1 LADLSGPAAGVN
13 TVYHC
18 RTLIRG
24 LPRGLPRRGLSQ
36 ARRRV
41 YKPPPTSPS
50 SVADSRSRR
59 QMAQAA
65 AAHAAENGHTDK
77 QFWALALGSIGV
89 VYGDIGTSPLYAL
102 REAVQAAKDHGASG
116 PDAVLGI
123 LSLMTWTLLLI
134 VTLKYVIVLLNADNK
149 GEGGT
154 FALMALG
161 QSVASRSAP
170 LILVFGVVG
179 AAFFYGDAVITPAI
193 SVLSAVEGLKLV
205 APGMKDAVLPV
216 TVIILM
222 ALFAAQSRGTAA
234 VAQFFGPV
242 MLVWFVVLAIGGLI
256 HLIDDPRVF
265 LALNPVLAIQ
275 FVVSHGVIGLAV
287 MGLVFL
293 VATGAEALYAD
304 LGHFG
309 RKPIQFAWLAI
320 VQPALM
326 LNYFG
331 QGALLLANPDAIEN
345 PFYRLYPAW
354 ALIPMVVLATMATVI
369 ASQAVITGAFSFT
382 RQAIQLGLLPRLQ
395 IRHTSESVAGQI
407 YLPRVNQLLFVGVLL
422 VTLIFR
428 SSSDLAAAYGLSVT
442 ATMVIDSLMA
452 FFVVWRCWGWPV
464 WKVAALMV
472 PLLLIEQAF
481 LAANILKI
489 PEGGW
494 MPLLVAG
501 TISLVVL
508 TWVRGSRSL
517 AKATRK
523 NEAELEWLV
532 RKLDAKPPHRVPGT
546 AVFLTGDPN
555 SAPTSL
561 MHNLKHNRVLH
572 ERNIILTIK
581 TEDTPRVQRHERIQI
596 DRVADT
602 FIRVIAH
609 YGFMETPS
617 VPKILEH
624 CRRKDLNID
633 IAATSFFL
641 SRRSLKTTMK
651 SEMPRWQERLF
662 IWLAGRAEDATEYF
676 RIPSDRVVEVGTQ
689 VMV

>member
-1 LADLSGPAAGVN
+1 
-13 TVYHC
+13 
-18 RTLIRG
+18 
-24 LPRGLPRRGLSQ
+24 
-36 ARRRV
+36 
-41 YKPPPTSPS
+41 
-50 SVADSRSRR
+50 
-59 QMAQAA
+59 MAQAA
-65 AAHAAENGHTDK
+65 AAHGAEEGHTSK
-77 QFWALALGSIGV
+77 QFWALALGSMGV
-89 VYGDIGTSPLYAL
+89 VFGDIGTSPLYAL
-102 REAVQAAKDHGASG
+102 REAVTAAKHHGTSG

-123 LSLMTWTLLLI
+123 LSLMTWTLVLI

-161 QSVASRSAP
+161 QSVARRSAP
-170 LILVFGVVG
+170 LILAFGVAG

-205 APGMKDAVLPV
+205 APSLDEAVLPI
-216 TVIILM
+216 TVAILV
-222 ALFAAQSRGTAA
+222 ALFAVQSRGTAA
-234 VAQFFGPV
+234 VAQFFGPIT
-242 MLVWFVVLAIGGLI
+242 LAWFIALAVGGMI
-256 HLIDDPRVF
+256 HLVDDPRVF
-265 LALNPVLAIQ
+265 LALNPVLGVEFILT
-275 FVVSHGVIGLAV
+275 HGIVGLAV

-309 RKPIQFAWLAI
+309 RKPIQFSWFAI
-320 VQPALM
+320 VQPALI

-331 QGALLLANPDAIEN
+331 QGALLLAHPEAIEN
-345 PFYRLYPAW
+345 PFYRLYPSGT
-354 ALIPMVVLATMATVI
+354 LIPMVVLATVATVI

-382 RQAIQLGLLPRLQ
+382 RQAIQLGLLPRLE

-422 VTLIFR
+422 VTLTFR
-428 SSSDLAAAYGLSVT
+428 DSSNLAAAYGLSVT

-452 FFVVWRCWGWPV
+452 FFVVWRCWSWPV

-472 PLLLIEQAF
+472 PLLLIEQGF
-481 LAANILKI
+481 LAANIMKI

-494 MPLLVAG
+494 LPLAVAAMI
-501 TISLVVL
+501 TLTVF
-508 TWVRGSRSL
+508 TWVRGSRAL

-523 NEAELEWLV
+523 NEADLEWLV
-532 RKLDAKPPHRVPGT
+532 RRLDAKPPHRVPGT
-546 AVFLTGDPN
+546 AVFLTGDPT
-555 SAPTSL
+555 SAPSSL

-581 TEDTPRVQRHERIQI
+581 TEDVPRVPRHERVEI
-596 DRVADT
+596 DKIADT

-624 CRRKDLNID
+624 CRRKDLNVD
-633 IAATSFFL
+633 ISATSFFL
-641 SRRSLKTTMK
+641 SRRSLKTKLK
-651 SEMPRWQERLF
+651 SEMPRWQELLF

>member
-1 LADLSGPAAGVN
+1 
-13 TVYHC
+13 
-18 RTLIRG
+18 
-24 LPRGLPRRGLSQ
+24 
-36 ARRRV
+36 
-41 YKPPPTSPS
+41 
-50 SVADSRSRR
+50 
-59 QMAQAA
+59 MAQAA
-65 AAHAAENGHTDK
+65 AAHGAEDGQTSR

-102 REAVQAAKDHGASG
+102 REAVTAAQHHGTSG

-123 LSLMTWTLLLI
+123 LSLMTWTLVLI
-134 VTLKYVIVLLNADNK
+134 VTIKYVIVLLNADNK

-161 QSVASRSAP
+161 QSVAKRSAP
-170 LILVFGVVG
+170 LILVFGVAG

-205 APGMKDAVLPV
+205 APALSDAVLPI
-216 TVIILM
+216 TVAILVG
-222 ALFAAQSRGTAA
+222 LFTVQSRGTAA
-234 VAQFFGPV
+234 VAQFFGPIT
-242 MLVWFVVLAIGGLI
+242 LIWFVVLAIGGMI

-265 LALNPVLAIQ
+265 LALNPALGVEFVLM
-275 FVVSHGVIGLAV
+275 HGIVGLAV

-320 VQPALM
+320 VQPALII
-326 LNYFG
+326 NYFG
-331 QGALLLANPDAIEN
+331 QGALLLAHPEAIEN
-345 PFYRLYPAW
+345 PFYRLYPGW
-354 ALIPMVVLATMATVI
+354 ALIPMVVLATIATVI

-382 RQAIQLGLLPRLQ
+382 RQAIQLGLMPRLE

-407 YLPRVNQLLFVGVLL
+407 YLPRVNQVLFVGVLL
-422 VTLIFR
+422 VTLTFR
-428 SSSDLAAAYGLSVT
+428 NSSNLAAAYGLSVT

-481 LAANILKI
+481 LAANIMKI

-494 MPLLVAG
+494 MPLAIAG
-501 TISLVVL
+501 AISLMVL

-523 NEAELEWLV
+523 NEADLEWLV
-532 RKLDAKPPHRVPGT
+532 RKLDAKPAHRVPGT
-546 AVFLTGDPN
+546 AVFLTGDPT

-581 TEDTPRVQRHERIQI
+581 TEDIPRVPRHERIEI
-596 DRVADT
+596 DKVADT

-617 VPKILEH
+617 VPKILDH

-641 SRRSLKTTMK
+641 SRRSLKTTLK
-651 SEMPRWQERLF
+651 SEMPRWQELLF

>member
-1 LADLSGPAAGVN
+1 
-13 TVYHC
+13 
-18 RTLIRG
+18 
-24 LPRGLPRRGLSQ
+24 
-36 ARRRV
+36 
-41 YKPPPTSPS
+41 
-50 SVADSRSRR
+50 
-59 QMAQAA
+59 MAQTAA
-65 AAHAAENGHTDK
+65 ASHGVESERSDK
-77 QFWALALGSIGV
+77 RFWALALGSVGV

-102 REAVQAAKDHGASG
+102 REAVTAARQHGADM
-116 PDAVLGI
+116 PEAVLGI
-123 LSLMTWTLLLI
+123 LSLITWTLLLI
-134 VTLKYVIVLLNADNK
+134 VTLKYVLVLLNADNK

-161 QSVASRSAP
+161 QSVAKRSTT
-170 LILVFGVVG
+170 LILVLGVTG

-193 SVLSAVEGLKLV
+193 SVLSAIEGLKLQ
-205 APGMKDAVLPV
+205 APAMETAVLPI
-216 TVIILM
+216 TVVILVL
-222 ALFAAQSRGTAA
+222 LFAAQSRGTAA

-265 LALNPVLAIQ
+265 LALNPILGIS
-275 FVVSHGVIGLAV
+275 FVVSHGVVGLAV

-309 RKPIQFAWLAI
+309 RKPIQAAWLFL
-320 VQPALM
+320 VQPALF

-331 QGALLLANPDAIEN
+331 QGALLLANPAALEN
-345 PFYRLYPAW
+345 PFYRLYPDW

-382 RQAIQLGLLPRLQ
+382 RQAIQLGLLPRLE

-407 YLPRVNQLLFVGVLL
+407 YLPRVNQLLFVAVVL
-422 VTLIFR
+422 VTVTFR
-428 SSSDLAAAYGLSVT
+428 TSSDLAAAYGLSVT

-452 FFVVWRCWGWPV
+452 FFVVWRCWNWPV
-464 WKVAALMV
+464 WKAAALMV
-472 PLLLIEQAF
+472 PLLQIEQAF

-494 MPLLVAG
+494 LPLAIAG
-501 TISLVVL
+501 TISLIVL
-508 TWVRGSRSL
+508 TWVRGSKSL
-517 AKATRK
+517 MRATRK
-523 NEAELEWLV
+523 NEAEIEWLV

-581 TEDTPRVQRHERIQI
+581 TEETPRVARHERIEI
-596 DRVADT
+596 HRVADT

-617 VPKILEH
+617 VPKILDL

-633 IAATSFFL
+633 ISATSFFL

>member
-1 LADLSGPAAGVN
+1 
-13 TVYHC
+13 
-18 RTLIRG
+18 
-24 LPRGLPRRGLSQ
+24 
-36 ARRRV
+36 
-41 YKPPPTSPS
+41 
-50 SVADSRSRR
+50 
-59 QMAQAA
+59 MAPQTAA
-65 AAHAAENGHTDK
+65 APGAESGSSTQDK
-77 QFWALALGSIGV
+77 HFWALALGSIGV

-102 REAVQAAKDHGASG
+102 KEAVKAATDNGAGG
-116 PDAVLGI
+116 PEAVLGI
-123 LSLMTWTLLLI
+123 LSLMTWTLVLI
-134 VTLKYVIVLLNADNK
+134 VTLKYVLILLNADNK

-161 QSVASRSAP
+161 QSVAKRSAP
-170 LILVFGVVG
+170 LILALGVAG
-179 AAFFYGDAVITPAI
+179 ACFFYGDAVITPAI
-193 SVLSAVEGLKLV
+193 SVLSAVEGLKEIT
-205 APGMKDAVLPV
+205 PQMQYAVLPV
-216 TVIILM
+216 TVAILM
-222 ALFAAQSRGTAA
+222 GLFAVQSRGTAK
-234 VAQFFGPV
+234 VAQFFGPIT
-242 MLVWFVVLAIGGLI
+242 LVWFVALAVGGLI

-265 LALNPVLAIQ
+265 MALNPWLGIK
-275 FVVSHGVIGLAV
+275 FILTHGMVGLVV

-309 RKPIQFAWLAI
+309 RKPIQAAWLG
-320 VQPALM
+320 VVLPSLL

-331 QGALLLANPDAIEN
+331 QGALVLAHPETIEN
-345 PFYRLYPAW
+345 PFYRLYPGW
-354 ALIPMVVLATMATVI
+354 ALIPMLVLATVATVI

-382 RQAIQLGLLPRLQ
+382 RQAIQLGLIPRLE

-407 YLPRVNQLLFVGVLL
+407 FLPRINQLLFVGVLL
-422 VTLIFR
+422 VTISFR
-428 SSSDLAAAYGLSVT
+428 ESSGLAAAYGLSVT

-452 FFVVWRCWGWPV
+452 FFVVWRNWGWPV
-464 WKVAALMV
+464 WKAAAMMV
-472 PLLLIEQAF
+472 PLFLIEQAF
-481 LAANILKI
+481 LTANLLKI

-494 MPLLVAG
+494 LPL
-501 TISLVVL
+501 TIAAMIGLAVW
-508 TWVRGSRSL
+508 TWVRGAKSL
-517 AKATRK
+517 ARATRK
-523 NEAELEWLV
+523 SEAELDWLV

-546 AVFLTGDPN
+546 AVFLTADPN

-581 TEDTPRVQRHERIQI
+581 TEDVPRVQRHERIEI

-602 FIRVIAH
+602 FIRVVAH

-617 VPKILEH
+617 VPKIIEH

-633 IAATSFFL
+633 MAATSFFL
-641 SRRSLKTTMK
+641 SRRSLKTTLK

-689 VMV
+689 VTV

>member
-1 LADLSGPAAGVN
+1 
-13 TVYHC
+13 
-18 RTLIRG
+18 
-24 LPRGLPRRGLSQ
+24 
-36 ARRRV
+36 
-41 YKPPPTSPS
+41 
-50 SVADSRSRR
+50 
-59 QMAQAA
+59 MAQAA
-65 AAHAAENGHTDK
+65 AAHGAEDGQTDK

-89 VYGDIGTSPLYAL
+89 VFGDIGTSPLYAL
-102 REAVQAAKDHGASG
+102 REAVTAAKSHGSAM
-116 PDAVLGI
+116 PEAVLGI
-123 LSLMTWTLLLI
+123 LSLMTWTLVLI
-134 VTLKYVIVLLNADNK
+134 VTVKYVIVLLNADNK

-161 QSVASRSAP
+161 QSVAKRSAP
-170 LILVFGVVG
+170 LILVFGVTG
-179 AAFFYGDAVITPAI
+179 AAFFYGDALITPAI

-205 APGMKDAVLPV
+205 APAMHDAVLPV
-216 TVIILM
+216 TIAILVG
-222 ALFAAQSRGTAA
+222 LFVVQSHGTAA

-242 MLVWFVVLAIGGLI
+242 MLLWFAALAVGGVV
-256 HLIDDPRVF
+256 HLVDDPRI
-265 LALNPVLAIQ
+265 LRALNPALGIE
-275 FVVSHGVIGLAV
+275 FILTHGVIGLVV

-309 RKPIQFAWLAI
+309 RKPIQFSWLAI
-320 VQPALM
+320 VQPALI

-331 QGALLLANPDAIEN
+331 QGALLLAHPEAIEN

-354 ALIPMVVLATMATVI
+354 ALIPMVVLATVATVI

-382 RQAIQLGLLPRLQ
+382 RQAIQLGLVPRLE
-395 IRHTSESVAGQI
+395 IRHTSESIAGQI
-407 YLPRVNQLLFVGVLL
+407 YLPRINQLLFVGVLL

-481 LAANILKI
+481 LAANVMKI

-494 MPLLVAG
+494 LPLTVAG
-501 TISLVVL
+501 IISLVVL

-532 RKLDAKPPHRVPGT
+532 RKLDSKPPHRVPGT
-546 AVFLTGDPN
+546 AVFLTGDPT

-581 TEDTPRVQRHERIQI
+581 TEDTPRVQRHERIEI

-633 IAATSFFL
+633 ISATSFFL
-641 SRRSLKTTMK
+641 SRRSLKTTLK

>member
-1 LADLSGPAAGVN
+1 
-13 TVYHC
+13 
-18 RTLIRG
+18 
-24 LPRGLPRRGLSQ
+24 
-36 ARRRV
+36 
-41 YKPPPTSPS
+41 
-50 SVADSRSRR
+50 
-59 QMAQAA
+59 MAQAA
-65 AAHAAENGHTDK
+65 AAHGAEDGHTSK

-102 REAVQAAKDHGASG
+102 REAVTAAQHHGTSG

-123 LSLMTWTLLLI
+123 LSLITWTLVLI
-134 VTLKYVIVLLNADNK
+134 VTVKYVIVLLNADNK

-161 QSVASRSAP
+161 QSVAKRSAP

-205 APGMKDAVLPV
+205 APALSDAVLPI
-216 TVIILM
+216 TIAILVG
-222 ALFAAQSRGTAA
+222 LFVVQSRGTAA
-234 VAQFFGPV
+234 VAQFFGPI
-242 MLVWFVVLAIGGLI
+242 MLVWFIVLTIGGMI

-265 LALNPVLAIQ
+265 LALNPALGVEFVLT
-275 FVVSHGVIGLAV
+275 HGIVGLAV

-309 RKPIQFAWLAI
+309 RKPIQFAWLGI
-320 VQPALM
+320 VQPALII
-326 LNYFG
+326 NYFG
-331 QGALLLANPDAIEN
+331 QGALLLAHPEAIEN
-345 PFYRLYPAW
+345 PFYRLYPGW
-354 ALIPMVVLATMATVI
+354 ALIPMVVLATLATVI

-382 RQAIQLGLLPRLQ
+382 RQAIQLGLLPRLE

-407 YLPRVNQLLFVGVLL
+407 YLPRVNQVLFVGVVL
-422 VTLIFR
+422 VTLTFR
-428 SSSDLAAAYGLSVT
+428 NSSNLAAAYGLSVT

-481 LAANILKI
+481 LAANVMKI

-494 MPLLVAG
+494 MPLIIAG
-501 TISLVVL
+501 GISLMVL

-523 NEAELEWLV
+523 NEADLEWLV

-546 AVFLTGDPN
+546 AVFLTGDPS

-581 TEDTPRVQRHERIQI
+581 TEDVPRVQRHERIEI

-602 FIRVIAH
+602 FVRVIAH

-617 VPKILEH
+617 VPKILDH

-651 SEMPRWQERLF
+651 SEMPRWQELMF

>member
-1 LADLSGPAAGVN
+1 
-13 TVYHC
+13 
-18 RTLIRG
+18 
-24 LPRGLPRRGLSQ
+24 
-36 ARRRV
+36 
-41 YKPPPTSPS
+41 
-50 SVADSRSRR
+50 
-59 QMAQAA
+59 MAQAA
-65 AAHAAENGHTDK
+65 AAHGAEDGHTSK

-102 REAVQAAKDHGASG
+102 REAVTAAQHHDTSG

-123 LSLMTWTLLLI
+123 LSLMTWTLVLI
-134 VTLKYVIVLLNADNK
+134 VTVKYVIVLLNADNK

-161 QSVASRSAP
+161 QSVAKRSAP

-205 APGMKDAVLPV
+205 APALSDAVLPI
-216 TVIILM
+216 TIAILVG
-222 ALFAAQSRGTAA
+222 LFAVQSRGTAA
-234 VAQFFGPV
+234 VAQFFGPIT
-242 MLVWFVVLAIGGLI
+242 LIWFIVLAIGGMI

-265 LALNPVLAIQ
+265 LALNPALGVEFVLT
-275 FVVSHGVIGLAV
+275 HGVIGLAV

-320 VQPALM
+320 VQPALII
-326 LNYFG
+326 NYFG
-331 QGALLLANPDAIEN
+331 QGALLLAHPEAIEN
-345 PFYRLYPAW
+345 PFYRLYPGW
-354 ALIPMVVLATMATVI
+354 ALIPMVVLATLATVI

-382 RQAIQLGLLPRLQ
+382 RQAIQLGLLPRLE

-407 YLPRVNQLLFVGVLL
+407 YLPRVNQVLFVGVVL
-422 VTLIFR
+422 VTLTFR
-428 SSSDLAAAYGLSVT
+428 NSSNLAAAYGLSVT

-481 LAANILKI
+481 LAANVMKI

-494 MPLLVAG
+494 MPLLVAAA
-501 TISLVVL
+501 ISLLVL
-508 TWVRGSRSL
+508 TWVRGSRTL

-523 NEAELEWLV
+523 NEADLEWLV

-546 AVFLTGDPN
+546 AVFLTGDPS

-581 TEDTPRVQRHERIQI
+581 TEDVPRVPRHERIEI

-602 FIRVIAH
+602 FVRVIAH

-651 SEMPRWQERLF
+651 SEMPRWQELLF

>member
-1 LADLSGPAAGVN
+1 
-13 TVYHC
+13 
-18 RTLIRG
+18 
-24 LPRGLPRRGLSQ
+24 
-36 ARRRV
+36 
-41 YKPPPTSPS
+41 
-50 SVADSRSRR
+50 
-59 QMAQAA
+59 MAQLTAA
-65 AAHAAENGHTDK
+65 APSAENGHSA
-77 QFWALALGSIGV
+77 QQRHFWALTLGSIGV

-102 REAVQAAKDHGASG
+102 KEAVTAATQRGVAV

-134 VTLKYVIVLLNADNK
+134 VTLKYVLILLNADNK

-161 QSVASRSAP
+161 QSVAKRSAP
-170 LILVFGVVG
+170 LILVLGVAG

-193 SVLSAVEGLKLV
+193 TVLGAVEGLKLLTPQ
-205 APGMKDAVLPV
+205 AEYAALLEYAVVPISL
-216 TVIILM
+216 TILLG
-222 ALFAAQSRGTAA
+222 LFAVQSRGTAK

-242 MLVWFVVLAIGGLI
+242 MLVWFAVLALGGLI

-265 LALNPVLAIQ
+265 LALNPLL
-275 FVVSHGVIGLAV
+275 GVEFILTNGLIGLIV

-309 RKPIQFAWLAI
+309 RRPIRAAWLGL
-320 VQPALM
+320 VLPALT

-331 QGALLLANPDAIEN
+331 QGALLLSHPEAVEN

-354 ALIPMVVLATMATVI
+354 ALIPMVILATSAAVI

-382 RQAIQLGLLPRLQ
+382 RQAIQLGLIPRLG

-407 YLPRVNQLLFVGVLL
+407 YLPRVNQILLVAVVL
-422 VTLIFR
+422 VTLTFR

-452 FFVVWRCWGWPV
+452 FFVVWRCWSWSI
-464 WKVAALMV
+464 WKAAALMV

-481 LAANILKI
+481 LTANLLKI

-494 MPLLVAG
+494 LPLLLGGTVAL
-501 TISLVVL
+501 LVF
-508 TWVRGSRSL
+508 TWVRGAKSL
-517 AKATRK
+517 GRATRK
-523 NEAELEWLV
+523 NEAELDWLV

-546 AVFLTGDPN
+546 AVFLTADPD

-572 ERNIILTIK
+572 ERNIILSIK
-581 TEDTPRVQRHERIQI
+581 TEDVPRVQRHERIEI

-602 FIRVIAH
+602 FIRVVAH

-617 VPKILEH
+617 VPKIIEH

-641 SRRSLKTTMK
+641 SRRSLKTSLK